1 MVDENGVTEE
11 NVEAEKT
18 NDDVVMDVDNVQQ
31 PQSNTSSAVESIW
44 RYCCYAVTVTAL
56 RLCVLTLHSLKA
68 F

>member
-31 PQSNTSSAVESIW
+31 PQSNTSSAVESI
-44 RYCCYAVTVTAL
+44 
-56 RLCVLTLHSLKA
+56 
-68 F
+68 